1 MAFTYAKDSSD
12 LSLLRVKVGDI
23 DDSRALF
30 DDAEMNVFLT
40 EESSVTLAAAEACDV
55 LATRFA
61 RDYDFMADGASFKK
75 GSVSAQ
81 YARRARVL
89 RRQGQGTTSSP
100 IIRQDGYS
108 QDVKSNAASDTNQ
121 SGSFDRSGLVN

>member
-12 LSLLRVKVGDI
+12 LSLLRVKVGDV
-23 DDSRALF
+23 DEDRQLF

-40 EESSVTLAAAEACDV
+40 EEDGVTLAAAAACDS

-61 RDYDFMADGASFKK
+61 RDYDFTADGASFKR
-75 GSVSAQ
+75 SAVSAM

-108 QDVKSNAASDTNQ
+108 QDVKSNAATDTNQ
-121 SGSFDRSGLVN
+121 SSSFDRSVLVN

>member
-1 MAFTYAKDSSD
+1 MHFTYAKDSSD
-12 LSLLRVKVGDI
+12 LSLLRVKVGDT
-23 DDSRALF
+23 DDSRQLF

-40 EESSVTLAAAEACDV
+40 EESSVLLAAAAACDS

-61 RDYDFMADGASFKK
+61 RDYDFTADGASFKK

-89 RRQGQGTTSSP
+89 RRQGNGTSSSP

-108 QDVKSNAASDTNQ
+108 QSVKSNAATGN
-121 SGSFDRSGLVN
+121 SGSSSFDRSGLVN